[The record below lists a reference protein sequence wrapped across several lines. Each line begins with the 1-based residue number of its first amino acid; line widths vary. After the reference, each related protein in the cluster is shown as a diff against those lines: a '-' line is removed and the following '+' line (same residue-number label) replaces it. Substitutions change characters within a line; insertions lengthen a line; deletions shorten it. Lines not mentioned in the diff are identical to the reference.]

1 MVSTYLKLQ
10 YCAKVLSCNM
20 HLFNCSLTHMP
31 NHSITWQ
38 QFSVFQRK
46 MARLLQVNRK
56 SNNHSKQP
64 RRAGEHLWFH
74 YTRNVFPGLKSLSFC
89 CNIQGQNLTW
99 ITWIHPTSYQW
110 FRLLVVCV
118 GGFLSHL
125 YQLSII

>member
-46 MARLLQVNRK
+46 MARLLQVNTCVPTKHHLNTRAFL
-56 SNNHSKQP
+56 STVADHVDHFINAGYLSKQP
-64 RRAGEHLWFH
+64 SEH
-74 YTRNVFPGLKSLSFC
+74 TMS
-89 CNIQGQNLTW
+89 
-99 ITWIHPTSYQW
+99 
-110 FRLLVVCV
+110 
-118 GGFLSHL
+118 
-125 YQLSII
+125 